1 MPNWDCRK
9 KRVSG
14 QGGRFA
20 ATPNRYINRLPG
32 RIGPPQKE
40 KGIFRQSRQ
49 ASASEEEAVAKGI
62 VAEFIKYYNTK
73 RLHSALGYINS
84 RDKLKGQEEESFK
97 A

>member
-1 MPNWDCRK
+1 M
-9 KRVSG
+9 RVCG
-14 QGGRFA
+14 QGDDSPQPPIRD
-20 ATPNRYINRLPG
+20 INRLPG